1 VKRQARPGAAGDP
14 RNKNNARETN
24 AVAVKPKEDS
34 MKTRQLMSIAAALV
48 AAALVGGTP
57 ALAADLDYGKPGTPV
72 QLVVGY
78 QPYYTESWS
87 GVVMRGKKFYEKYL
101 PAGSTVE
108 FQIGLQGA
116 IIVNNMLAGKQHI
129 GYMGDMP
136 SIVSTTKESVADV
149 RLVAAVG
156 LGQDMCNIFLAR
168 KDAPDFK
175 SPQEGLKWL
184 SGKQVATAKG
194 ACSDRFAQAVF
205 KAQGVEP
212 KDYLNQNIE
221 VMTSNFRAG
230 KIDAAIIWEPTA
242 SRLVEDGLAKRIASG
257 VTVNESD
264 AAFLAMRADLIT
276 QRPDIVKAWL
286 NAELDAELFLADEKN
301 ADEVTALIKAQ
312 TTGFSDRALWRS
324 LYAQYPALEGGTK
337 TRLTLPFAFTPE
349 ANALL
354 AKATEFLFTIKSI
367 NAPKLRPEAVMTQFT
382 EDILK
387 ERKLK
392 APVGDVETLPDAKA
406 PK

>member
-1 VKRQARPGAAGDP
+1 MHVIQRLLQVFAAISIL
-14 RNKNNARETN
+14 
-24 AVAVKPKEDS
+24 AVSSV
-34 MKTRQLMSIAAALV
+34 Q
-48 AAALVGGTP
+48 GW
-57 ALAADLDYGKPGTPV
+57 AADIDYGKPGTPV
-72 QLVVGY
+72 QLVIGY

-101 PAGSTVE
+101 PKGSTVE

-136 SIVSTTKESVADV
+136 SIVSTTKETVADV
-149 RLVAAVG
+149 RLVATAG
-156 LGQDMCNIFLAR
+156 LGQDMCNILLAR
-168 KDAPDFK
+168 PDAPDFA
-175 SPQEGLKWL
+175 SQTDAFKWL
-184 SGKQVATAKG
+184 EGKQVATAKG
-194 ACSDRFAQAVF
+194 ACSDRFAQSVY
-205 KAQGVEP
+205 KSQKVNP

-242 SRLVEDGLAKRIASG
+242 SRLVEEGLAKRIASG
-257 VTVNESD
+257 VAVNESD
-264 AAFLAMRADLIT
+264 AAFVAMRADLIK

-286 NAELDAELFLADEKN
+286 NAELDAQLYLADEKN
-301 ADEVTALIKAQ
+301 ADEVTSIIKAQ
-312 TTGFSDRALWRS
+312 TTGFSDKVLWRS
-324 LYAQYPALEGGTK
+324 LYGQYSAKEGGTK
-337 TRLTLPFAFTPE
+337 TRLILPFGFTPE
-349 ANALL
+349 AMSLL
-354 AKATEFLFTIKSI
+354 GKATEFLFTIKSI

-382 EDILK
+382 EEILK

-392 APVGDVETLPDAKA
+392 APVGDVATLPDAKA